1 MIITNANL
9 FQGRKGFVTG
19 SMCVQGGRIR
29 KILPPG
35 SVMPDTD
42 PEEWIDAGG
51 AYVIPGLIDVHT
63 HGNMGCDFSDG
74 EADGLAKMGRYLA
87 AHGIT
92 SFAPA
97 SMTLPYDRLERA
109 FSAAA
114 DYCRTRPRDGAH
126 LAGIHMEGPFLSEAK
141 KGAQN
146 GAYLRE
152 PDNEAFFRLQK
163 AAGGLIRIVDI
174 APELTGATEFI
185 RAVSGHCRVSV
196 AHTQATY
203 EETVRAFDAG
213 AAHVT
218 HLFNAMPPL
227 HHRRPGVIGAA
238 FERKDVTIELICD
251 GKHIH
256 PAVVKM
262 AFSLFP
268 GRICLIS
275 DSLRCLGMPEGT
287 YELGGQEVILKDG
300 QALLPDGTLA
310 GAASNLFDDMVNVIR
325 WGIPPEDAI
334 LAATQTPARVLGR
347 QEQTG
352 SLEEGKMADFL
363 ICDRDWRLQAVYL
376 GGIRL

>member
-1 MIITNANL
+1 
-9 FQGRKGFVTG
+9 
-19 SMCVQGGRIR
+19 
-29 KILPPG
+29 
-35 SVMPDTD
+35 
-42 PEEWIDAGG
+42 
-51 AYVIPGLIDVHT
+51 
-63 HGNMGCDFSDG
+63 
-74 EADGLAKMGRYLA
+74 
-87 AHGIT
+87 
-92 SFAPA
+92 
-97 SMTLPYDRLERA
+97 
-109 FSAAA
+109 
-114 DYCRTRPRDGAH
+114 
-126 LAGIHMEGPFLSEAK
+126 
-141 KGAQN
+141 
-146 GAYLRE
+146 
-152 PDNEAFFRLQK
+152 
-163 AAGGLIRIVDI
+163 
-174 APELTGATEFI
+174 
-185 RAVSGHCRVSV
+185 V

-334 LAATQTPARVLGR
+334 LAATQTPVRVLGR

-363 ICDRDWRLQAVYL
+363 ICDRDWGLKAVYL